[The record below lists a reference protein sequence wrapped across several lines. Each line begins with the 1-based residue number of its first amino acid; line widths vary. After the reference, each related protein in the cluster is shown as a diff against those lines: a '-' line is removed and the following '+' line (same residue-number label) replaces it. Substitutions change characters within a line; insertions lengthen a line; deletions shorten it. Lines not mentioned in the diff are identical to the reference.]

1 MGGCSQ
7 PPTAAPYRSSGTPGA
22 RFPGTNGALNT
33 HVGFRLNQQLPL
45 MGYFCNHRKIAG
57 FVGLFFLI
65 STAGTHHL
73 VVQPVHFLG
82 SICFPPLTSVFLSR
96 ITRSTCP
103 PGAAGM
109 AFPGS
114 SLAGLSHL
122 EESPGLVGALQES
135 HRNPGAVHCIALHCP
150 IAPFSLPILAPTL
163 GSFGP
168 HSRPFSPQLLH
179 PPSCVLQEMAVS
191 AWGGLLW
198 GGGGRRWYYGMEIQ
212 AGAQFHGGG
221 AVLWT

>member
-1 MGGCSQ
+1 MLGERCQPTGQSITSSSAPMGGCSQ

-135 HRNPGAVHCIALHCP
+135 HRNPGAVHCIALHTAACP
-150 IAPFSLPILAPTL
+150 NT
-163 GSFGP
+163 
-168 HSRPFSPQLLH
+168 
-179 PPSCVLQEMAVS
+179 
-191 AWGGLLW
+191 WGGAEKHV
-198 GGGGRRWYYGMEIQ
+198 RAMEWDTDT
-212 AGAQFHGGG
+212 AGK
-221 AVLWT
+221 